1 MAIGLLFDF
10 INAKTPNVNQTPNT
24 WVKIAV
30 GLLVKLAVKCEAVV
44 STMASY
50 GC

>member
-24 WVKIAV
+24 WV
-30 GLLVKLAVKCEAVV
+30 EAMPLMK
-44 STMASY
+44 SPNY
-50 GC
+50 